1 MYNMVY
7 DISVG
12 RYKLG
17 LIAGVN
23 VKRSVEQLT
32 DTAIIDIPGTLYNK
46 AVNTT
51 NVKLDSV
58 EKHIQ
63 RGDRVVIKL
72 GYNNTLYTEFD
83 GYLEHIENEN
93 DRLRLHCE
101 DAVFL
106 YRQPLPDT
114 QHKNITVEALLQRI
128 IATLGIPHSVNCSYQ
143 VTYDRFV
150 VKGNTGYDI
159 LKKIQEELKPN
170 VYVKNNMLHVHPQ
183 YTEIFGE
190 ASYHFAVNIEKSNLK
205 YKDAEQRKIL
215 VEVQGK
221 DADGKVIKVEEG
233 TPGGDRFSLN
243 ISGISNPMQLRTIAQ
258 QTLLNKGGY
267 TGYEGSFT
275 GWLIPYCDTAYKV
288 HITDNDYEYK
298 NGTYYVTAVEVNFS
312 EKGAE
317 RIVTLGKKI
326 N

>member
-1 MYNMVY
+1 MYNMLY

-32 DTAIIDIPGTLYNK
+32 DTAIIDVPGTIYNK

-51 NVKLDSV
+51 NSKLDSV
-58 EKHIQ
+58 EKYIK

-72 GYNNTLYTEFD
+72 GYNHTIYTEFD
-83 GYLEHIENEN
+83 GFLEHIENEN
-93 DRLRLHCE
+93 DRLRIHCE
-101 DAVFL
+101 DSIFR
-106 YRQPLPDT
+106 YRQPLPDI
-114 QHKNITVEALLQRI
+114 QHTNITVEKLLQWV

-143 VTYDRFV
+143 VSYNKFV
-150 VKGNTGYDI
+150 VQGNTGYDI

-170 VYVKNNMLHVHPQ
+170 VYVKNDVLHVHPQ

-190 ASYHFAVNIEKSNLK
+190 ASYNFAVNIEKSNLK

-215 VEVQGK
+215 VEVQAQG
-221 DADGKVIKVEEG
+221 ADGKVIKVEEG

-258 QTLLNKGGY
+258 QTLLSRGGY

-275 GWLIPYCDTAYKV
+275 GWLIPYCDAGYKV

-312 EKGAE
+312 EKGGE

-326 N
+326 S